1 MTDTMRPQRTDP
13 FAVPVPEELRAVLG
27 AGGAVAWRQPVV
39 VPTYQPDEP
48 ARFPMYLDRRVYQ
61 GSSGRVYPLPF
72 IEGVAR
78 TAEDREWD
86 AIHLENRYLRLT
98 VLPEIGGRIH
108 IGLDKTTGYDFL
120 YRNRVIKPALVGLT
134 GPWISGGVEFN
145 WPQHHRPGTFL
156 PVQAEIEQHDDG
168 SVTVWCSD
176 HDPFARMQA
185 THGVRLHP
193 DRAVVEVVV
202 RLHNRTSER
211 QTFLWWANAAVRVHD
226 EYQSFFPTDVRY
238 VADHARR
245 AITAFPAA
253 DRPYYGV
260 DYPAREAEH
269 PGADR
274 IDFYR
279 NIPVPTSYM
288 IVDSQQ
294 SFFGGYDHAAQAGVV
309 HVADRGIS
317 PGKKQWTW
325 GNAPFGHAWDRHL
338 TDDDGPYVELM
349 AGVYTDNQPDFSW
362 LMPGEVRRFS
372 QLWYPIPSI
381 GPAHAAG
388 PDAALHVDVTD
399 GGLAI
404 SVAGTR
410 SLAARLVV
418 RDADGSV
425 LSGHDV
431 LLEPGRPERVDV
443 AVASAT
449 DPHAVRIELLEGD
462 DTLVTWEPADAAEGE
477 PWVAT
482 EPPAPDRI
490 ATVEELYLTGL
501 HLAQYRHPTRSPEPY
516 WDEALRRDPG
526 DSRTHLVLAERL
538 LRAGDVDGAIE
549 HARAALR
556 RVTVRNENPRDA
568 EIVYVLGV
576 ALAAAGEDDEALR
589 MLAKAG
595 WDRAWMGPAALE
607 RARIL
612 ARRSDVRGALEQ
624 LDAVAAMV
632 APDPRADALG
642 VLLLRRIGRDA
653 DAASRLA
660 RARAIAPGDVT
671 LGHLDGV
678 ELPDDAGLVLDLAN
692 ELAADGDDAGAA
704 ALAARA
710 ALLQPSSAGNPA
722 PVARYLEAAALD
734 RLGRTVEAAAARAA
748 ARATDRRWC
757 FPAGWE
763 AQQALRA
770 ALAAEPDDAVAA
782 LLLGMLLYDADRR
795 PEAVDLWRRAV
806 DLRLDDPVLFRNA
819 GLAAYNVEHD
829 DRRAWEL
836 YERAAQL
843 APDDARLLS
852 ELDQLAERLGHP
864 IEDRL
869 ARLAAHDEQVRAR
882 DDLSVRYA
890 GLLTRLDR
898 AAEALDR
905 LESRVFQPW
914 EGGEGQ
920 ALAAWDDARAALGLP
935 LGDPPASLGEA
946 RPIVPAPAPVHE
958 SGETDYFATSL
969 PQSLLFWREER
980 P

>member
-1 MTDTMRPQRTDP
+1 MTDTVPTRTDP
-13 FAVPVPEELRAVLG
+13 FAVPVPEELRPALD
-27 AGGAVAWRQPVV
+27 AGRAVAWRQPVV
-39 VPTYQPDEP
+39 VPTYEPDEP

-78 TAEDREWD
+78 TAVDREWD
-86 AIHLENRYLRLT
+86 AVHLENRWLRLT

-156 PVQAEIEQHDDG
+156 PVQAEIEEHADG

-226 EYQSFFPTDVRY
+226 DYQSFFPADVRY

-260 DYPAREAEH
+260 DYPARAAEH

-288 IVDSQQ
+288 IVDSQE

-325 GNAPFGHAWDRHL
+325 GDAPFGHAWDRHL

-362 LMPGEVRRFS
+362 LLPGEVRRFS
-372 QLWYPIPSI
+372 QVWYPIPGI

-388 PDAALHVDVTD
+388 VDAALHLEAAD
-399 GGLAI
+399 GALRVAVAATRALA
-404 SVAGTR
+404 G
-410 SLAARLVV
+410 RLVA
-418 RDADGSV
+418 RDTTGAELAGQD
-425 LSGHDV
+425 L
-431 LLEPGRPERVDV
+431 LLEPGDPSRAELPLPRG
-443 AVASAT
+443 T
-449 DPHAVRIELLEGD
+449 DPQAVRVELAEGNAV
-462 DTLVTWEPADAAEGE
+462 LVAWEPASAAEGE

-490 ATVEELYLTGL
+490 ETVEELYLTGL
-501 HLAQYRHPTRSPEPY
+501 HLAQYRHPTRSPLPY

-538 LRAGDVDGAIE
+538 LRAGDVEAAIE
-549 HARAALR
+549 HARAAMR
-556 RVTVRNENPRDA
+556 RQTVRNENPRDA
-568 EIVYVLGV
+568 ESVYVLGV
-576 ALAAAGEDDEALR
+576 ALAAAGEDEEALR
-589 MLAKAG
+589 TLAKAG

-612 ARRSDVRGALEQ
+612 ARGGDGAGALAQ
-624 LDAVAAMV
+624 LAAVDAMV
-632 APDPRADALG
+632 AADPRADALA
-642 VLLLRRIGRDA
+642 VLLLRRAGREA
-653 DAASRLA
+653 DAAARLE
-660 RARAIAPGDVT
+660 RALAAAPGDIT
-671 LGHLDGV
+671 LRHLAAGP
-678 ELPDDAGLVLDLAN
+678 LPADAGLVLDLAN
-692 ELAADGDDAGAA
+692 EFAADGEDEAA
-704 ALAARA
+704 AELAGRA
-710 ALLQPSSAGNPA
+710 ALLPASPAGNAA
-722 PVARYLEAAALD
+722 PIARYVQAAALD
-734 RLGRTVEAAAARAA
+734 RVGLADEAAAARAA
-748 ARATDRRWC
+748 ARDADRRWC
-757 FPAGWE
+757 FPSGLE

-770 ALAAEPDDAVAA
+770 AREADPDDAVAA

-795 PEAVDLWRRAV
+795 AEAIELWRAAVDLG
-806 DLRLDDPVLFRNA
+806 LEDPVLFRNA
-819 GLAAYNVEHD
+819 GLAAYNVERD
-829 DRRAWEL
+829 DARAWALYRRAAE
-836 YERAAQL
+836 L
-843 APDDARLLS
+843 APRDARLLS
-852 ELDQLAERLGHP
+852 EIDQLAERLGHADA
-864 IEDRL
+864 ERL
-869 ARLAAHDEQVRAR
+869 ARLEAHDEQVRAR
-882 DDLSVRYA
+882 DDLSVRHA
-890 GLLTRLDR
+890 QLLTRLGR
-898 AAEALDR
+898 PAEALEW

-920 ALAAWDDARAALGLP
+920 ALAAWDAARAALGLP
-935 LGDPPASLGEA
+935 LADPPASLGEA
-946 RPIVPAPAPVHE
+946 RPIVPPPPPVRD

-969 PQSLLFWREER
+969 PQSLLFWRDGG
-980 P
+980 

>member
-1 MTDTMRPQRTDP
+1 VTDTIPTRTDP
-13 FAVPVPEELRAVLG
+13 FAVPVPDELRAALD
-27 AGGAVAWRQPVV
+27 AGGAVAWRQPVT
-39 VPTYQPDEP
+39 VPTYEPDEP

-86 AIHLENRYLRLT
+86 AVHLENRYLRLT

-134 GPWISGGVEFN
+134 GPWISGGIEFN

-156 PVQAEIEQHDDG
+156 PVQAEIERHDDG

-226 EYQSFFPTDVRY
+226 EYQSFFPSDVRF

-245 AITAFPAA
+245 AITGFPAA

-260 DYPAREAEH
+260 DYPARAAAH

-288 IVDSQQ
+288 IVDSQE

-325 GNAPFGHAWDRHL
+325 GDAPFGHAWDRHL

-362 LMPGEVRRFS
+362 LMPGEVRRFT
-372 QLWYPIPSI
+372 QVWYPIPGI

-388 PDAALHVDVTD
+388 EDAALHVEPAAGALRV
-399 GGLAI
+399 AI
-404 SVAGTR
+404 TATR
-410 SLAARLVV
+410 SLAARLVA
-418 RDADGSV
+418 RDADGAE
-425 LSGHDV
+425 LAGHDL
-431 LLEPGRPERVDV
+431 LLEPGRPERVELALPDG
-443 AVASAT
+443 A
-449 DPHAVRIELLEGD
+449 DPRAARLDLVEGD
-462 DTLVTWEPADAAEGE
+462 VVLVGWTASDPAEGE

-490 ATVEELYLTGL
+490 DSVEELYLTGL
-501 HLAQYRHPTRSPEPY
+501 HLAQYRHPTRSPMPY
-516 WDEALRRDPG
+516 WQEALRRDPG
-526 DSRTHLVLAERL
+526 DSRTHLVLAERA
-538 LRAGDVDGAIE
+538 LRAGDVDGGVA
-549 HARAALR
+549 HARAALAR
-556 RVTVRNENPRDA
+556 LTVRNENPRDA
-568 EIVYVLGV
+568 ETGYVLGV
-576 ALAAAGEDDEALR
+576 ALAAAGEEDEALR
-589 MLAKAG
+589 VLAKAG
-595 WDRAWMGPAALE
+595 WDRAWMSASALE

-612 ARRSDVRGALEQ
+612 ARRGDVHGALDV
-624 LDAVAAMV
+624 LGAVEAMV
-632 APDPRADALG
+632 APDPRVDALA
-642 VLLLRRIGRDA
+642 VLLLRRAGRVADA
-653 DAASRLA
+653 DARLA
-660 RARAIAPGDVT
+660 RARRGAPGDVT

-678 ELPDDAGLVLDLAN
+678 ALPADAGLVLDLAH

-704 ALAARA
+704 ELAGRA
-710 ALLQPSSAGNPA
+710 ALLPATSAGNLA
-722 PVARYLEAAALD
+722 PIARYREAAALD
-734 RLGRTVEAAAARAA
+734 RLGRSADAAAARAA
-748 ARATDRRWC
+748 ARAADRRWC
-757 FPAGWE
+757 FPAGLE
-763 AQQALRA
+763 SQQALRA

-795 PEAVDLWRRAV
+795 TEAVALWRRAI
-806 DLRLDDPVLFRNA
+806 DLGLDDPVLLRNA
-819 GLAAYNVEHD
+819 GLAAYNVERD
-829 DRRAWEL
+829 DARAWEL
-836 YERAAQL
+836 YERAGRL

-852 ELDQLAERLGHP
+852 EIDQLAERLGHADA
-864 IEDRL
+864 DRL
-869 ARLAAHDEQVRAR
+869 ARLAARERLVRAR
-882 DDLSVRYA
+882 DDLSVRFA
-890 GLLTRLDR
+890 DLLTRLGR
-898 AAEALDR
+898 PAEALD
-905 LESRVFQPW
+905 LLDSRVFQPW

-920 ALAAWDDARAALGLP
+920 ALAAWDAARAALGLP

-946 RPIVPAPAPVHE
+946 RPIVPPPPPVRA

-969 PQSLLFWREER
+969 PQSLLFWRDER
-980 P
+980 A